1 MVSLC
6 ILFGYSQSQC
16 EVLGIDR
23 NDVSDIRDCHKIY
36 TVLEE
41 ALISNTDNLY
51 TLQEVFFSSEHHP
64 PSMLNI
70 NYHIEI
76 PPIAVNNLSVA
87 MVWSRSSLF
96 KYVSPF
102 VFLICE
108 PAVLAIAFDAINA
121 QLMPVEV
128 DLSLSV
134 DASLLQQNISDKEII
149 HALSTIT
156 SRVSGTVCAMNLI
169 KLTIFFLFR

>member
-1 MVSLC
+1 MQYLLQVVSLC

-41 ALISNTDNLY
+41 ALISDADNLY
-51 TLQEVFFSSEHHP
+51 TLQEVFFSSEYRP
-64 PSMLNI
+64 PSMLKI
-70 NYHIEI
+70 DYHIET
-76 PPIAVNNLSVA
+76 AVNNGSVYIGA
-87 MVWSRSSLF
+87 MIWSRSSLF

-102 VFLICE
+102 VFFICE
-108 PAVLAIAFDAINA
+108 PAIIALAFEAIHV
-121 QLMPVEV
+121 QLIPVEI
-128 DLSLSV
+128 DLFLSV
-134 DASLLQQNISDKEII
+134 NTTLLPQNISNIDKEAI

-156 SRVSGTVCAMNLI
+156 SRVRGTVCIMNQR
-169 KLTIFFLFR
+169 K

>member
-1 MVSLC
+1 MQYLLRVVSLC

-23 NDVSDIRDCHKIY
+23 NDVSDIHDCHKIY
-36 TVLEE
+36 IVLEE

-51 TLQEVFFSSEHHP
+51 TLQEVFFSSEHRP
-64 PSMLNI
+64 PSMLKI

-76 PPIAVNNLSVA
+76 PQIAVNNLSVA

-96 KYVSPF
+96 KYVSPY

-108 PAVLAIAFDAINA
+108 PAVIAIAFDTINA
-121 QLMPVEV
+121 QLIPVEV
-128 DLSLSV
+128 DLPLSV
-134 DASLLQQNISDKEII
+134 DASLLQQNISTEEII

-156 SRVSGTVCAMNLI
+156 SRVSGTVCAMNL
-169 KLTIFFLFR
+169 K

>member
-1 MVSLC
+1 MEYLLQVVLLC
-6 ILFGYSQSQC
+6 FLFGYSQSQC
-16 EVLGIDR
+16 EVLGTDR
-23 NDVSDIRDCHKIY
+23 NDVSDIHNCHQIY

-41 ALISNTDNLY
+41 ALISNKDNLY
-51 TLQEVFFSSEHHP
+51 TLQEVFFSSEHRP

-70 NYHIEI
+70 NYQIEI
-76 PPIAVNNLSVA
+76 PQIGVNNLSLA

-96 KYVSPF
+96 KYVSPY

-108 PAVLAIAFDAINA
+108 PAVIAMAFDSINA
-121 QLMPVEV
+121 QLIPVEV

-134 DASLLQQNISDKEII
+134 DASLVQNISAKEII

-156 SRVSGTVCAMNLI
+156 SRVNEWNCTCNE
-169 KLTIFFLFR
+169 

>member
-1 MVSLC
+1 MQYLLQVVSLC
-6 ILFGYSQSQC
+6 NLFGYSQSQC

-51 TLQEVFFSSEHHP
+51 TLQEVFFSSEHRP
-64 PSMLNI
+64 PSMLKI
-70 NYHIEI
+70 NYHTET
-76 PPIAVNNLSVA
+76 AVNNVSVGA

-96 KYVSPF
+96 KYVSPY

-108 PAVLAIAFDAINA
+108 PTIIAIAFNTINA
-121 QLMPVEV
+121 QLIPVEI
-128 DLSLSV
+128 DLFLSV
-134 DASLLQQNISDKEII
+134 NTSLLPQNISNIEIEAI

-156 SRVSGTVCAMNLI
+156 SRVGGTVCTMKI
-169 KLTIFFLFR
+169 IVCI